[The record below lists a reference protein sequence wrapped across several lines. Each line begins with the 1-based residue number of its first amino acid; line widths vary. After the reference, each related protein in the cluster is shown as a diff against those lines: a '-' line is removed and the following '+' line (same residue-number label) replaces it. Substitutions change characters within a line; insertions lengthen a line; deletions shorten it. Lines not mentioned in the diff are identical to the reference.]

1 MLEANEGLEKIFED
15 AVKEAEKRKHEYVTI
30 EHVLISLVKDQ
41 TIGTTLIEFKVNV
54 GALIKDV
61 ENYLDTKCN
70 DIVSKSKNPIVPRKT
85 ASLERLM
92 NRAFTQAQFQGRQDV
107 TSIDILISIFAEKKS
122 YGAFFLKKHKVD
134 KQDLM
139 DLVSTETILDEGM
152 ASMGGQE
159 HGGEQKLRP
168 NQADRILKSYC
179 ENLNQKYFDKK
190 IDPVI
195 GRDEETNNLKQI
207 LARRNKN
214 NVLIVGD
221 PGVGKTAVVE
231 GLARRIAKNKND
243 IPEYLKD
250 HIVWSLDVNSLIAG
264 SKFRGDFEER
274 LKMIVNALD
283 QKGKSILFID
293 EAHMIVGAGATGQ
306 GNNMDMA
313 NMLKPALLKGSIKVV
328 ASTTWEEY
336 RKYFEKDRAL
346 MRRFQRLQV
355 GEPSK
360 ETSVKILKGVKQYY
374 EDHHGCTITDEA
386 CEDAVDY
393 SSKFIADKKLP
404 DKAID
409 IIDVAC
415 ARLRL
420 NGVKDGVID
429 HEEIIHELSVMTGIS
444 IEQLSQKQAS
454 NLKTLEEKMK
464 LQVFGQDKAIN
475 TITDKILVARA
486 GLKNLNK
493 PVGSF
498 LFLGPTGCG
507 KTETARTLAKTLG
520 VELVRFDMSEY
531 QEKHSISKLIGSPPG
546 YVGYEDSNMGGG
558 MFINEVEKN
567 PHAVVLFDE
576 IEKAHRDVS
585 NMLLQVM
592 DYGTVTGSNGK
603 KADCRNITLIMTSNL
618 GAEDMERNNIGF
630 GPSERTGEDDKALKK
645 FFPPEF
651 RNRLD
656 AVIKFNKLAE
666 KTMKSIVKKFLQEL
680 NTMTMEKDVEVN
692 ATDQAL
698 DYLVKKGFDAKLGAR
713 PLQRIIDEEIKNP
726 LSKMILFGELNEGGM
741 VEVTLSEDVV
751 PKLTVVFRPNKV
763 TTKIKGKSKSDGST
777 TKVSN
782 KERKKQ
788 KLKNAKT
795 S

>member
-1 MLEANEGLEKIFED
+1 MLEANEGLENIFEN
-15 AVKEAEKRKHEYVTI
+15 AVREAEKRRHEYVTI
-30 EHVLISLVKDQ
+30 EHVLL
-41 TIGTTLIEFKVNV
+41 
-54 GALIKDV
+54 ALIKDQAIGTVLHDFKINVSLMIKDV
-61 ENYLDTKCN
+61 EDYLDTKCN
-70 DIVSKSKNPIVPRKT
+70 DIITRGKEPVTPRKT

-92 NRAFTQAQFQGRQDV
+92 NRAFTQALFQGRQDV
-107 TSIDILISIFAEKKS
+107 TSIDILISIYAEKKS
-122 YGAFFLKKHKVD
+122 YAAFFLKKHQVN
-134 KQDLM
+134 KQDLI

-152 ASMGGQE
+152 AQMAGGQP
-159 HGGEQKLRP
+159 GQEQKLRP

-195 GRDEETNNLKQI
+195 GRDQETDDLKQI

-231 GLARRIAKNKND
+231 GLARRIAKNKSD

-274 LKMIVNALD
+274 LKLIVNALD

-306 GNNMDMA
+306 GNSMDMA
-313 NMLKPALLKGSIKVV
+313 NMLKPALLKGTIKVV

-355 GEPSK
+355 GEPTK
-360 ETSVKILKGVKQYY
+360 DTAVKILKGVKQYY
-374 EDHHGCTITDEA
+374 EKFHNCTITDEA

-393 SSKFIADKKLP
+393 STKFIADKKLP

-409 IIDVAC
+409 VIDVAC

-420 NGVKDGVID
+420 KGVKDGKID
-429 HEEIIHELSVMTGIS
+429 HEEIIHEISQMTGIS

-454 NLKTLEEKMK
+454 NLKTLDEKMK
-464 LQVFGQDKAIN
+464 LQVFGQDKAIS

-486 GLKNLNK
+486 GLKSLTK

-507 KTETARTLAKTLG
+507 KTETARQLAKTLG
-520 VELVRFDMSEY
+520 VELIRFDMSEY
-531 QEKHSISKLIGSPPG
+531 QEKHSIAKLIGSPPG

-618 GAEDMERNNIGF
+618 GAEAMERNNIGF
-630 GPSERTGEDDKALKK
+630 GPSERTGEDDNALKK

-656 AVIKFNKLAE
+656 AVIKFDKLAE
-666 KTMKSIVKKFLQEL
+666 PTMKSIVKKFLLEL
-680 NTMTMEKDVEVN
+680 NTMTVEKNVEVN
-692 ATDQAL
+692 ATDPAI

-713 PLQRIIDEEIKNP
+713 PLQRVIDDEIKKP
-726 LSKMILFGELNEGGM
+726 LSKMMLFGELTAGGM
-741 VEVTLSEDVV
+741 VEVGISTDDV
-751 PKLTVVFRPNKV
+751 PKLTVNFKAKKV
-763 TTKIKGKSKSDGST
+763 IEKFKP
-777 TKVSN
+777 KVSD
-782 KERKKQ
+782 E
-788 KLKNAKT
+788 KT

>member
-1 MLEANEGLEKIFED
+1 MLEANEGLENIFEN

-30 EHVLISLVKDQ
+30 EHVLLALVKDQ
-41 TIGTTLIEFKVNV
+41 NIGTTLHDFKINI
-54 GALIKDV
+54 GILIKDI
-61 ENYLDTKCN
+61 EDYLDTKCN
-70 DIVSKSKNPIVPRKT
+70 DIITKSKDKVVPRKT

-92 NRAFTQAQFQGRQDV
+92 NRAFTQALFQGRQDV

-122 YGAFFLKKHKVD
+122 YGAFFLKKHKVN

-139 DLVSTETILDEGM
+139 DLVSTETIIDEGM
-152 ASMGGQE
+152 AAMGGGQP
-159 HGGEQKLRP
+159 HVEQKLRP

-179 ENLNQKYFDKK
+179 ENLNQKYFEKK

-195 GRDEETNNLKQI
+195 GREEETENLKQI

-231 GLARRIAKNKND
+231 GLARRIAKNKTD
-243 IPEYLKD
+243 VPEYLKD
-250 HIVWSLDVNSLIAG
+250 HIVWSLDTNSLIAG

-274 LKMIVNALD
+274 LKLIVNALD

-293 EAHMIVGAGATGQ
+293 EAHMMVGAGATGS
-306 GNNMDMA
+306 GNSMDMA
-313 NMLKPALLKGSIKVV
+313 NMIKPALLKGTIKVI

-346 MRRFQRLQV
+346 MRRFQRLQI
-355 GEPSK
+355 GEPTK
-360 ETSVKILKGVKQYY
+360 ETSIKILKGVKHYY
-374 EDHHGCTITDEA
+374 EKFHNCTITDEA

-393 SSKFIADKKLP
+393 SAKFIADKKLP
-404 DKAID
+404 DKEID
-409 IIDVAC
+409 VMDVAC

-420 NGVKDGVID
+420 KGVKDGKID
-429 HEEIIHELSVMTGIS
+429 HEEIIHEISNMTGIS

-454 NLKTLEEKMK
+454 NLKTLDEKMK
-464 LQVFGQDKAIN
+464 LQVFGQDKAIS

-486 GLKNLNK
+486 GLKSLNK

-507 KTETARTLAKTLG
+507 KTETARQLAKTLG
-520 VELVRFDMSEY
+520 VELLRFDMSEY
-531 QEKHSISKLIGSPPG
+531 QEKHSIAKLIGSPPG

-558 MFINEVEKN
+558 MFVNEVEKH

-576 IEKAHRDVS
+576 VEKAHRDVS

-603 KADCRNITLIMTSNL
+603 KADCRNITLILTSNL
-618 GAEDMERNNIGF
+618 GAEEMERNNIGF
-630 GPSERTGEDDKALKK
+630 GSHERICEDDDAMKK

-656 AVIKFNKLAE
+656 AVVKFDKLE
-666 KTMKSIVKKFLQEL
+666 KETMKSIVKKFLLEL
-680 NTMTMEKDVEVN
+680 NTMTLEKNVEVN
-692 ATDQAL
+692 ATDDATEWL
-698 DYLVKKGFDAKLGAR
+698 IKKGFDAKLGAR
-713 PLQRIIDEEIKNP
+713 PLQRVIDEEIKKP
-726 LSKMILFGELNEGGM
+726 LSKMILFGELTEGGM
-741 VEVTLSEDVV
+741 VEVGLSSDVV
-751 PKLTVVFRPNKV
+751 PKLTVEFKAPKIID
-763 TTKIKGKSKSDGST
+763 KIK
-777 TKVSN
+777 TKV
-782 KERKKQ
+782 ED
-788 KLKNAKT
+788 AKT

>member
-1 MLEANEGLEKIFED
+1 MLEANESLENIFEN
-15 AVKEAEKRKHEYVTI
+15 AVREAEKRKHEYVTI
-30 EHVLISLVKDQ
+30 EHVLLALIKDE
-41 TIGTTLIEFKVNV
+41 TIGTTLNEFKIVV

-61 ENYLDTKCN
+61 EDYLDTKCN
-70 DIVSKSKNPIVPRKT
+70 DITTKSKEPITPRKT

-92 NRAFTQAQFQGRQDV
+92 NRAFTQALFQGRQDV
-107 TSIDILISIFAEKKS
+107 SSIDILISIFSEKKS
-122 YGAFFLKKHKVD
+122 YAAFFLKKHQVN

-139 DLVSTETILDEGM
+139 DMVSTETILDE
-152 ASMGGQE
+152 SMTGGLGGLSGGQTQ
-159 HGGEQKLRP
+159 GEQKLRP

-195 GRDEETNNLKQI
+195 GREEETENLKQI

-231 GLARRIAKNKND
+231 GLARRIAKNKGD
-243 IPEYLKD
+243 VPEYLKN
-250 HIVWSLDVNSLIAG
+250 HIVWSLDINSLIAG

-274 LKMIVNALD
+274 LKLIVNALD

-293 EAHMIVGAGATGQ
+293 EAHMMVGAGATGQ
-306 GNNMDMA
+306 GNSMDMA
-313 NMLKPALLKGSIKVV
+313 NVIKPALLKGSIKVV

-355 GEPSK
+355 GEPTK
-360 ETSVKILKGVKQYY
+360 ETAIKILKGVKHYY
-374 EDHHGCTITDEA
+374 EKFHNCVITDEA
-386 CEDAVDY
+386 CEY
-393 SSKFIADKKLP
+393 SAKFIADKKLP

-409 IIDVAC
+409 VMDVAC

-420 NGVKDGVID
+420 KGVKDGRID
-429 HEEIIHELSVMTGIS
+429 HEEIIHEISNMTGIS
-444 IEQLSQKQAS
+444 IEQLSQKQATS
-454 NLKTLEEKMK
+454 LKNLEDKMK
-464 LQVFGQDKAIN
+464 LQVFGQDKAIT
-475 TITDKILVARA
+475 TIVDRILVARA
-486 GLKNLNK
+486 GLKSLNK

-507 KTETARTLAKTLG
+507 KTETARQLAKTLG
-520 VELVRFDMSEY
+520 VELLRFDMSEY
-531 QEKHSISKLIGSPPG
+531 QEKHSIAKLIGSPPG
-546 YVGYEDSNMGGG
+546 YVGFEDSQMGGG
-558 MFINEVEKN
+558 MFVNEVEKN

-576 IEKAHRDVS
+576 VEKAHRDVS

-618 GAEDMERNNIGF
+618 GAEENERNNIGF
-630 GPSERTGEDDKALKK
+630 GSFERTGEDDKALKK

-656 AVIKFNKLAE
+656 ATIKFNKLA
-666 KTMKSIVKKFLQEL
+666 KTTMKSIVKKFLQEL
-680 NTMTMEKDVEVN
+680 NTMTIEKNVEVN
-692 ATDQAL
+692 ATDTAIDFL
-698 DYLVKKGFDAKLGAR
+698 IKKGFNAKLGAR
-713 PLQRIIDEEIKNP
+713 PLQRVIDDEIKKP
-726 LSKMILFGELNEGGM
+726 LSRMILFGELHEGGM
-741 VEVTLSEDVV
+741 VEVGLTEDIV
-751 PKLTVVFRPNKV
+751 PKLTVEFKAKKVLTNTNENKV
-763 TTKIKGKSKSDGST
+763 TDEKAS
-777 TKVSN
+777 
-782 KERKKQ
+782 
-788 KLKNAKT
+788 
-795 S
+795 

>member
-1 MLEANEGLEKIFED
+1 MLEANEGLENIFEN
-15 AVKEAEKRKHEYVTI
+15 AVKEAEKRRHEYVTI
-30 EHVLISLVKDQ
+30 EHVLLALIKDES
-41 TIGTTLIEFKVNV
+41 IGTVLHDFKVNV
-54 GALIKDV
+54 GMLIKDI
-61 ENYLDTKCN
+61 EDYLDTKCN
-70 DIVSKSKNPIVPRKT
+70 DIIAKGKEPMTPRKT

-92 NRAFTQAQFQGRQDV
+92 NRAFTQALFQGRQDV
-107 TSIDILISIFAEKKS
+107 SSVDILISIFSEKKS
-122 YGAFFLKKHKVD
+122 YAAFFLKKHQVN
-134 KQDLM
+134 KQDLI

-152 ASMGGQE
+152 AGMGGPGEAGQ
-159 HGGEQKLRP
+159 EQKLRP

-195 GRDEETNNLKQI
+195 GREQETEDLKQI

-231 GLARRIAKNKND
+231 GLARRIAKNKD
-243 IPEYLKD
+243 DVPEYLKD

-274 LKMIVNALD
+274 LKLIVNALD

-313 NMLKPALLKGSIKVV
+313 NMLKPALLKGTIKVL

-360 ETSVKILKGVKQYY
+360 ETAVKILKGVKQYY
-374 EDHHGCTITDEA
+374 EKFHNCTITDEA

-393 SSKFIADKKLP
+393 STKFIADKKLP

-409 IIDVAC
+409 VIDVAC

-420 NGVKDGVID
+420 KGIKDGKID
-429 HEEIIHELSVMTGIS
+429 HDEIIHEISVMTGIS

-486 GLKNLNK
+486 GLKSLTK

-507 KTETARTLAKTLG
+507 KTETAKQLAKTLG
-520 VELVRFDMSEY
+520 VELIRFDMSEY
-531 QEKHSISKLIGSPPG
+531 QEKHSIAKLIGSPPG

-576 IEKAHRDVS
+576 VEKAHRDVS

-618 GAEDMERNNIGF
+618 GAEENERNNIGF
-630 GPSERTGEDDKALKK
+630 GKSERTGEDDKALKK

-656 AVIKFNKLAE
+656 AVIKFDKLG
-666 KTMKSIVKKFLQEL
+666 KDTMKSVVKKFLLEL
-680 NTMTMEKDVEVN
+680 NSMTSEKDVEVN
-692 ATDQAL
+692 ATDEAIEFL
-698 DYLVKKGFDAKLGAR
+698 MTKGFDAKLGAR
-713 PLQRIIDEEIKNP
+713 PLQRVIDDEIKKP
-726 LSKMILFGELNEGGM
+726 LSKMMLFGELTEGGM
-741 VEVTLSEDVV
+741 VEVGLSDDVV
-751 PKLTVVFRPNKV
+751 PKLTVNFKAKKEPK
-763 TTKIKGKSKSDGST
+763 TLDTFKP
-777 TKVSN
+777 KVSGE
-782 KERKKQ
+782 KASQ
-788 KLKNAKT
+788 
-795 S
+795 

>member
-1 MLEANEGLEKIFED
+1 MLEANEGLENIFEN

-30 EHVLISLVKDQ
+30 EHVLLSLIKDD
-41 TIGTTLIEFKVNV
+41 TIGTTLKEYKVDIKL
-54 GALIKDV
+54 LIKEV
-61 ENYLDTKCN
+61 EDYLNTKCN
-70 DIVSKSKNPIVPRKT
+70 DIVTKGTNPVVPRKT

-92 NRAFTQAQFQGRQDV
+92 NRAFTQALFQGRQDV

-152 ASMGGQE
+152 ASIGGQSQP
-159 HGGEQKLRP
+159 GGEQRLRP

-195 GRDEETNNLKQI
+195 GREEETNNLKQI

-231 GLARRIAKNKND
+231 GLARRIAKNKD
-243 IPEYLKD
+243 DVPEYLKD

-313 NMLKPALLKGSIKVV
+313 NMIKPALLKGTIKVV

-355 GEPSK
+355 GEPTK
-360 ETSVKILKGVKQYY
+360 DTAVKILKGVKQYY
-374 EDHHGCTITDEA
+374 EKFHQCTITDEA

-420 NGVKDGVID
+420 NGVKDGKID
-429 HEEIIHELSVMTGIS
+429 HDEIIHEISVMTGIS
-444 IEQLSQKQAS
+444 IEQLSKKQAS

-475 TITDKILVARA
+475 TITDKILIARA

-520 VELVRFDMSEY
+520 VELVRYDMSEY
-531 QEKHSISKLIGSPPG
+531 QEKHSIAKLIGSPPG

-630 GPSERTGEDDKALKK
+630 GKSERVGEDDKALKK

-656 AVIKFNKLAE
+656 AVIKFDKLGE
-666 KTMKSIVKKFLQEL
+666 KTMKSIVKKFLLEL

-692 ATDQAL
+692 ATDPAL
-698 DYLVKKGFDAKLGAR
+698 DYLVKKGFNAKLGAR

-741 VEVTLSEDVV
+741 VEVTLSEDII
-751 PKLTVVFRPNKV
+751 PKLKVEFKANKV
-763 TTKIKGKSKSDGST
+763 TTKLT
-777 TKVSN
+777 N
-782 KERKKQ
+782 KEKK
-788 KLKNAKT
+788 KDKIKNEKT

>member
-1 MLEANEGLEKIFED
+1 MLEANEGLENIFEN
-15 AVKEAEKRKHEYVTI
+15 AVKEAEKRRHEYVTI
-30 EHVLISLVKDQ
+30 EHVLLSLIKDQ
-41 TIGTTLIEFKVNV
+41 NIGTVLHDFKINV

-61 ENYLDTKCN
+61 EDYLDTKCN
-70 DIVSKSKNPIVPRKT
+70 DIIAKGSEPMTPRKT

-92 NRAFTQAQFQGRQDV
+92 NRAFTQALFQGRQDV
-107 TSIDILISIFAEKKS
+107 SSVDILISIFSEKKS
-122 YGAFFLKKHKVD
+122 YAAFFLKKHQVN
-134 KQDLM
+134 KQDLI

-152 ASMGGQE
+152 AGMGAPGE
-159 HGGEQKLRP
+159 AGPEQKLRP

-195 GRDEETNNLKQI
+195 GRDQETEDLKQI

-231 GLARRIAKNKND
+231 GLARRIAKNKDD

-274 LKMIVNALD
+274 LKLIVNALD

-313 NMLKPALLKGSIKVV
+313 NMLKPALLKGSIKVL

-360 ETSVKILKGVKQYY
+360 ETTVKILKGVKQYY
-374 EDHHGCTITDEA
+374 EKFHECTITDEA

-393 SSKFIADKKLP
+393 STKFIADKKLP

-409 IIDVAC
+409 VIDVAC

-420 NGVKDGVID
+420 NNIKDSKID
-429 HEEIIHELSVMTGIS
+429 HEDIIHEISVMTGIS

-464 LQVFGQDKAIN
+464 LQVYGQDKAIN

-486 GLKNLNK
+486 GLKSLTK

-507 KTETARTLAKTLG
+507 KTETARQLAKTLG
-520 VELVRFDMSEY
+520 VELIRFDMSEY
-531 QEKHSISKLIGSPPG
+531 QEKHSIAKLIGSPPG

-618 GAEDMERNNIGF
+618 GAEENERNNIGF
-630 GPSERTGEDDKALKK
+630 GKSERSGEDDKALKK

-656 AVIKFNKLAE
+656 AVIKFDKLG
-666 KTMKSIVKKFLQEL
+666 KDTMKSVVKKFLQEL
-680 NTMTMEKDVEVN
+680 NAMTIEKDVEVN
-692 ATDQAL
+692 ATDEAIEFL
-698 DYLVKKGFDAKLGAR
+698 MKKGFDAKLGAR
-713 PLQRIIDEEIKNP
+713 PLQRVIDDEIKKP
-726 LSKMILFGELNEGGM
+726 LSKMMLFGELTAGGM
-741 VEVTLSEDVV
+741 VEVSLADEKLVV
-751 PKLTVVFRPNKV
+751 NFKVGKQQEVLTQLKP
-763 TTKIKGKSKSDGST
+763 
-777 TKVSN
+777 KVSD
-782 KERKKQ
+782 EKKSQ
-788 KLKNAKT
+788 
-795 S
+795 

>member
-30 EHVLISLVKDQ
+30 EHVLLSLIKDQ
-41 TIGTTLIEFKVNV
+41 HIGTVLHEFKVNV

-61 ENYLDTKCN
+61 EDYLDTKCN
-70 DIVSKSKNPIVPRKT
+70 DIVSKSANPVAPRKT

-92 NRAFTQAQFQGRQDV
+92 NRAFTQALFQGRQDV
-107 TSIDILISIFAEKKS
+107 SSVDILISIFAEKKS
-122 YGAFFLKKHKVD
+122 YAAFFLKKHQVD
-134 KQDLM
+134 KQDLI

-152 ASMGGQE
+152 AAMGGAQE
-159 HGGEQKLRP
+159 QGGEQKLRP

-179 ENLNQKYFDKK
+179 ENLNQKYFDKQ

-195 GRDEETNNLKQI
+195 GREQETEDLKQI

-231 GLARRIAKNKND
+231 GLARRIAKNKDD

-274 LKMIVNALD
+274 LKLIVNALD

-306 GNNMDMA
+306 GNSMDMA
-313 NMLKPALLKGSIKVV
+313 NMLKPALLKGTIKVV

-360 ETSVKILKGVKQYY
+360 ETSIKILKGVKQYY
-374 EDHHGCTITDEA
+374 EKHHGCTITDEA

-393 SSKFIADKKLP
+393 SMKFIADKKLP

-409 IIDVAC
+409 VIDVAC

-420 NGVKDGVID
+420 NGVKDGKID
-429 HEEIIHELSVMTGIS
+429 HEEIIHEISVMTGIS
-444 IEQLSQKQAS
+444 IEQLSQKQTS
-454 NLKTLEEKMK
+454 SLKTLEEKMK
-464 LQVFGQDKAIN
+464 LQVYGQDKAIN

-486 GLKNLNK
+486 GLKSLTK

-507 KTETARTLAKTLG
+507 KTETAKTLAKTLG
-520 VELVRFDMSEY
+520 VELIRFDMSEY

-618 GAEDMERNNIGF
+618 GAEESERNNIGF
-630 GPSERTGEDDKALKK
+630 GKSEREGEDDKALKK

-656 AVIKFNKLAE
+656 AVIKFDKLNK
-666 KTMKSIVKKFLQEL
+666 KTMISIVKKFLQEL

-692 ATDQAL
+692 ATDSAIEFL
-698 DYLVKKGFDAKLGAR
+698 MKKGFDAKLGAR
-713 PLQRIIDEEIKNP
+713 PLQRVIDDEIKKP
-726 LSKMILFGELNEGGM
+726 LSRMILFGELTEGGM
-741 VEVTLSEDVV
+741 VEVGLSDDVA
-751 PKLTVVFRPNKV
+751 PKLTVNFKAKKQPQTIDQFKP
-763 TTKIKGKSKSDGST
+763 
-777 TKVSN
+777 KVSD
-782 KERKKQ
+782 E
-788 KLKNAKT
+788 KT

>member
-1 MLEANEGLEKIFED
+1 MLEANESLENIFEN
-15 AVKEAEKRKHEYVTI
+15 AVSEAEKRKHEYVTI
-30 EHVLISLVKDQ
+30 EHVLLSLIKDKM
-41 TIGTTLIEFKVNV
+41 IGATLVDFKINV
-54 GALIKDV
+54 GMLIKDV
-61 ENYLDTKCN
+61 EDYLDTKCN
-70 DIVSKSKNPIVPRKT
+70 DIVASGKDKVVPRKT

-92 NRAFTQAQFQGRQDV
+92 NRAFTQALFQGRQDV
-107 TSIDILISIFAEKKS
+107 SAIDILISIFSEKKS
-122 YGAFFLKKHKVD
+122 YAAFFLKKYNVN
-134 KQDLM
+134 KQDLI

-152 ASMGGQE
+152 AGLAPIGGQPQS
-159 HGGEQKLRP
+159 EQKLRP
-168 NQADRILKSYC
+168 NQADRILRSYC

-195 GRDEETNNLKQI
+195 GRDEETNELKQI

-231 GLARRIAKNKND
+231 GLARRIAKNKED
-243 IPEYLKD
+243 VPEYIRD
-250 HIVWSLDVNSLIAG
+250 HIVWSLDVNALIAG

-274 LKMIVNALD
+274 LKLIVNALD

-293 EAHMIVGAGATGQ
+293 EAHMMVGAGATGG
-306 GNNMDMA
+306 GNSMDMA
-313 NMLKPALLKGSIKVV
+313 NMIKPALLKGTIKVI

-336 RKYFEKDRAL
+336 RKFFEKDRAL
-346 MRRFQRLQV
+346 MRRFQRLQI
-355 GEPSK
+355 GEPTK
-360 ETSVKILKGVKQYY
+360 ETATKILKGVKQYY
-374 EDHHGCTITDEA
+374 EKFHKCTITDEA
-386 CEDAVDY
+386 CEDAVEY
-393 SSKFIADKKLP
+393 SAKFIADKKLP

-409 IIDVAC
+409 VMDVAC

-420 NGVKDGVID
+420 NAVKDGKID
-429 HEEIIHELSVMTGIS
+429 HEEIIHEISKMTGIS

-475 TITDKILVARA
+475 TIVDKILVARA
-486 GLKNLNK
+486 GLKSLNK

-507 KTETARTLAKTLG
+507 KTETARQLAKTLG
-520 VELVRFDMSEY
+520 VELLRFDMSEY
-531 QEKHSISKLIGSPPG
+531 QEKHSIAKLIGSPPG
-546 YVGYEDSNMGGG
+546 YVGFEDTTMGGG

-576 IEKAHRDVS
+576 VEKAHRDVS

-618 GAEDMERNNIGF
+618 GAEAMERNNIGF
-630 GPSERTGEDDKALKK
+630 GSHERIGEDDAAMKK

-656 AVIKFNKLAE
+656 ATIKFDKLG
-666 KTMKSIVKKFLQEL
+666 KDTMKSIVKKFLLEL
-680 NTMTMEKDVEVN
+680 NTMTVEKNVEVN
-692 ATDQAL
+692 ATDEAIEWL
-698 DYLVKKGFDAKLGAR
+698 IKKGFDAKLGAR
-713 PLQRIIDEEIKNP
+713 PLQRVIDDEIKKP
-726 LSKMILFGELNEGGM
+726 LSKMILFGELTEGGM
-741 VEVTLSEDVV
+741 VEVGLSDDTV
-751 PKLTVVFRPNKV
+751 PKLTVEFKAK
-763 TTKIKGKSKSDGST
+763 KIIEP
-777 TKVSN
+777 V
-782 KERKKQ
+782 KEKD
-788 KLKNAKT
+788 AKT

>member
-1 MLEANEGLEKIFED
+1 
-15 AVKEAEKRKHEYVTI
+15 
-30 EHVLISLVKDQ
+30 
-41 TIGTTLIEFKVNV
+41 
-54 GALIKDV
+54 
-61 ENYLDTKCN
+61 
-70 DIVSKSKNPIVPRKT
+70 
-85 ASLERLM
+85 M
-92 NRAFTQAQFQGRQDV
+92 NRAFTQALFQGRQDV
-107 TSIDILISIFAEKKS
+107 SSVDILISIFAEKKS
-122 YGAFFLKKHKVD
+122 YAAFFLKKHQVD
-134 KQDLM
+134 KQDLI

-152 ASMGGQE
+152 AAMGGAQE
-159 HGGEQKLRP
+159 QGGEQKLRP

-195 GRDEETNNLKQI
+195 GREQETEDLKQI

-231 GLARRIAKNKND
+231 GLARRIAKNKDD

-274 LKMIVNALD
+274 LKLIVNALD

-313 NMLKPALLKGSIKVV
+313 NMLKPALLKGTIKVV

-360 ETSVKILKGVKQYY
+360 ETSIKILKGVKQYY
-374 EDHHGCTITDEA
+374 EKHHGCTITDEA

-393 SSKFIADKKLP
+393 SMKFIADKRLP

-409 IIDVAC
+409 VIDVAC

-420 NGVKDGVID
+420 NNVKDGKID
-429 HEEIIHELSVMTGIS
+429 HEEIIHEISVMTGIS
-444 IEQLSQKQAS
+444 IEQLSQKQTS
-454 NLKTLEEKMK
+454 SLKTLEEKMK
-464 LQVFGQDKAIN
+464 LQVYGQDKAIN

-486 GLKNLNK
+486 GLKSLTK

-520 VELVRFDMSEY
+520 VELIRFDMSEY

-618 GAEDMERNNIGF
+618 GAEENERNNIGF
-630 GPSERTGEDDKALKK
+630 GKSERSGEDDKALKK

-656 AVIKFNKLAE
+656 AVIKFDKLNKE
-666 KTMKSIVKKFLQEL
+666 TMISIVKKFLQEL

-692 ATDQAL
+692 ATDSAIEFL
-698 DYLVKKGFDAKLGAR
+698 MTKGFDAKLGAR
-713 PLQRIIDEEIKNP
+713 PLQRVIDDEIKKP
-726 LSKMILFGELNEGGM
+726 LSRMILFGELTEGGM
-741 VEVTLSEDVV
+741 VEVGLVDN
-751 PKLTVVFRPNKV
+751 KLTVNFKAKKQPQTIDQFKP
-763 TTKIKGKSKSDGST
+763 
-777 TKVSN
+777 KVSD
-782 KERKKQ
+782 E
-788 KLKNAKT
+788 KT

>member
-1 MLEANEGLEKIFED
+1 MLEANESLENIFEN
-15 AVKEAEKRKHEYVTI
+15 AVSEAEKRKHEYVTI
-30 EHVLISLVKDQ
+30 EHVLVSLVKDKM
-41 TIGTTLIEFKVNV
+41 IGATLVDFKINV
-54 GALIKDV
+54 GGLIKELED
-61 ENYLDTKCN
+61 YLDTKCN
-70 DIVSKSKNPIVPRKT
+70 DIVAKGKDKVVPRKT

-92 NRAFTQAQFQGRQDV
+92 NRAFTQALFQGRQDV
-107 TSIDILISIFAEKKS
+107 SAIDILISIFAEKKS
-122 YGAFFLKKHKVD
+122 YAAFFLKKYNVN
-134 KQDLM
+134 KQDLI

-152 ASMGGQE
+152 AGLAPIGGQPQS
-159 HGGEQKLRP
+159 EQKLRP

-195 GRDEETNNLKQI
+195 GRDEETNELKQI

-231 GLARRIAKNKND
+231 GLARRIAKNKQD
-243 IPEYLKD
+243 VPEYIKD
-250 HIVWSLDVNSLIAG
+250 HIVWSLDVNALIAG

-274 LKMIVNALD
+274 LKLIVNALD

-293 EAHMIVGAGATGQ
+293 EAHMMVGAGATGG
-306 GNNMDMA
+306 GNSMDMA
-313 NMLKPALLKGSIKVV
+313 NMIKPALLKGTIKVI

-336 RKYFEKDRAL
+336 RKFFEKDRAL

-355 GEPSK
+355 GEPTK
-360 ETSVKILKGVKQYY
+360 ETAVKILKGVKQYY
-374 EDHHGCTITDEA
+374 EKFHKCTITDEA
-386 CEDAVDY
+386 CEDAVEY
-393 SSKFIADKKLP
+393 SAKFIADKKLP

-409 IIDVAC
+409 VMDVAC

-420 NGVKDGVID
+420 NAIKDGKID
-429 HEEIIHELSVMTGIS
+429 HEEIIHEISKMTGIS

-475 TITDKILVARA
+475 TIVDKILVARA
-486 GLKNLNK
+486 GLKSLNK

-507 KTETARTLAKTLG
+507 KTETARQLAKTLG
-520 VELVRFDMSEY
+520 VELLRFDMSEY
-531 QEKHSISKLIGSPPG
+531 QEKHSIAKLIGSPPG
-546 YVGYEDSNMGGG
+546 YVGFEDTTMGGG

-576 IEKAHRDVS
+576 VEKAYRDVS

-630 GPSERTGEDDKALKK
+630 GSHERTGEDDAALKK

-656 AVIKFNKLAE
+656 ATIKFEKLGKE
-666 KTMKSIVKKFLQEL
+666 TMKSIVGKFLLEL
-680 NTMTMEKDVEVN
+680 NAMTVEKNVEVN
-692 ATDQAL
+692 ATDEAIEWL
-698 DYLVKKGFDAKLGAR
+698 IKKGFDSKLGAR
-713 PLQRIIDEEIKNP
+713 PLQRVIDDEIKKP
-726 LSKMILFGELNEGGM
+726 LSKMILFGELTEGGM
-741 VEVTLSEDVV
+741 VEVGLSDDTI
-751 PKLTVVFRPNKV
+751 PKLTVEFKAKKV
-763 TTKIKGKSKSDGST
+763 LEPI
-777 TKVSN
+777 
-782 KERKKQ
+782 KQ
-788 KLKNAKT
+788 KDAKT

>member
-1 MLEANEGLEKIFED
+1 MLEANEGLENIFEN
-15 AVKEAEKRKHEYVTI
+15 AVKEAEKRRHEYVTI
-30 EHVLISLVKDQ
+30 EHVLLALIKDQ
-41 TIGTTLIEFKVNV
+41 SIGTVLHDFKINV

-61 ENYLDTKCN
+61 EDYLDTKCN
-70 DIVSKSKNPIVPRKT
+70 DIVAKGSEPMTPRKT

-92 NRAFTQAQFQGRQDV
+92 NRAFTQALFQGRQDV
-107 TSIDILISIFAEKKS
+107 SSVDILISIFSEKKS
-122 YGAFFLKKHKVD
+122 YAAFFLKKHQVN
-134 KQDLM
+134 KQDLI

-152 ASMGGQE
+152 AGMGGPGE
-159 HGGEQKLRP
+159 GGPEQKLRP

-195 GRDEETNNLKQI
+195 GRDQETEDLKQI

-231 GLARRIAKNKND
+231 GLARRIAKNKD
-243 IPEYLKD
+243 DVPEYLKD
-250 HIVWSLDVNSLIAG
+250 HLVWSLDVNSLIAG

-274 LKMIVNALD
+274 LKLIVNALD

-313 NMLKPALLKGSIKVV
+313 NMLKPALLKGTIKVL

-360 ETSVKILKGVKQYY
+360 ETAVKILKGVKQYY
-374 EDHHGCTITDEA
+374 EKFHNCTITDEA

-393 SSKFIADKKLP
+393 STKFIADKKLP

-409 IIDVAC
+409 VIDVAC

-420 NGVKDGVID
+420 NGVKDGKID
-429 HEEIIHELSVMTGIS
+429 HEEIIHEISVMTGIS

-464 LQVFGQDKAIN
+464 LQVYGQDRAIN

-486 GLKNLNK
+486 GLKSLTK

-507 KTETARTLAKTLG
+507 KTETARQLAKTLG
-520 VELVRFDMSEY
+520 VELIRFDMSEY
-531 QEKHSISKLIGSPPG
+531 QEKHSIAKLIGSPPG

-618 GAEDMERNNIGF
+618 GAEENERNNIGF
-630 GPSERTGEDDKALKK
+630 GKSERSGEDDKALKK

-656 AVIKFNKLAE
+656 AVIKFDKLG
-666 KTMKSIVKKFLQEL
+666 KDTMKSVVKKFLQEL

-692 ATDQAL
+692 ATDEAIEFL
-698 DYLVKKGFDAKLGAR
+698 MKKGFDAKLGAR
-713 PLQRIIDEEIKNP
+713 PLQRVIDDEIKKP
-726 LSKMILFGELNEGGM
+726 LSKMMLFGELTAGGM
-741 VEVTLSEDVV
+741 VEVSLADEKLVV
-751 PKLTVVFRPNKV
+751 NFKVGKQQEVLTQFKP
-763 TTKIKGKSKSDGST
+763 
-777 TKVSN
+777 KVSD
-782 KERKKQ
+782 EKKSQ
-788 KLKNAKT
+788 
-795 S
+795 

>member
-1 MLEANEGLEKIFED
+1 MLEANEGLENIFEN
-15 AVKEAEKRKHEYVTI
+15 AVKEAEKRRHEYVTI
-30 EHVLISLVKDQ
+30 EHVLLALVKNQD
-41 TIGTTLIEFKVNV
+41 IGTVLLDFKINVSGLIRE
-54 GALIKDV
+54 I

-70 DIVSKSKNPIVPRKT
+70 DIKVKSKEPVTPRKT

-92 NRAFTQAQFQGRQDV
+92 NRAFTQALFQGRQDV
-107 TSIDILISIFAEKKS
+107 SPIDILISIFSEKKS
-122 YGAFFLKKHKVD
+122 YAAFFLKKFAVN

-152 ASMGGQE
+152 AGMGGPQP
-159 HGGEQKLRP
+159 GGPEQKLRP

-195 GRDEETNNLKQI
+195 GREQETNDLKQI

-231 GLARRIAKNKND
+231 GLARRIAKNKD
-243 IPEYLKD
+243 DVPEYIKD
-250 HIVWSLDVNSLIAG
+250 HIVWSLDINSLIAG

-274 LKMIVNALD
+274 LKLIVNALD

-293 EAHMIVGAGATGQ
+293 EAHMMVGAGATGQ
-306 GNNMDMA
+306 GNSMDMA
-313 NMLKPALLKGSIKVV
+313 NVIKPALLKGSIKVV

-355 GEPSK
+355 GEPTK
-360 ETSVKILKGVKQYY
+360 ETAVKILKGIKHYY
-374 EDHHGCTITDEA
+374 EKFHSCTITDEA
-386 CEDAVDY
+386 CEDAVEY

-409 IIDVAC
+409 VMDVAC

-420 NGVKDGVID
+420 KGVKDGKID
-429 HEEIIHELSVMTGIS
+429 HEEIIHEISNMTGIS

-486 GLKNLNK
+486 GLKDLNK

-507 KTETARTLAKTLG
+507 KTETARQLAKTLG
-520 VELVRFDMSEY
+520 VELIRFDMSEF
-531 QEKHSISKLIGSPPG
+531 QEKHSIAKLIGSPPG
-546 YVGYEDSNMGGG
+546 YVGFEDSQMGGG
-558 MFINEVEKN
+558 MFVNEVEKN

-618 GAEDMERNNIGF
+618 GAEDNERNNIGF
-630 GPSERTGEDDKALKK
+630 GKLEKTGEDDVALKK

-656 AVIKFNKLAE
+656 AVIKFNKLGKE
-666 KTMKSIVKKFLQEL
+666 TMKSVVNKFLQQL
-680 NTMTMEKDVEVN
+680 NAMTVEKSVEVN
-692 ATDQAL
+692 ATESAIDFL
-698 DYLVKKGFDAKLGAR
+698 ITKGFDSKLGAR
-713 PLQRIIDEEIKNP
+713 PLQRVIDDEIKKP
-726 LSKMILFGELNEGGM
+726 LSKMILFGELQEGGM
-741 VEVTLSEDVV
+741 VEVGLSDDIV
-751 PKLTVVFRPNKV
+751 PKLTVNFKAKKTLTQFKPKTV
-763 TTKIKGKSKSDGST
+763 TD
-777 TKVSN
+777 
-782 KERKKQ
+782 E
-788 KLKNAKT
+788 KT
-795 S
+795 SQ

>member
-1 MLEANEGLEKIFED
+1 MLEANESLENIFEN

-30 EHVLISLVKDQ
+30 EHVLLALVKDEY
-41 TIGTTLIEFKVNV
+41 IGTTLVEFKVPV
-54 GALIKDV
+54 GNLIKDV
-61 ENYLDTKCN
+61 EDYLDTKCN
-70 DIVSKSKNPIVPRKT
+70 DIVAKGKDKVVPRKT

-92 NRAFTQAQFQGRQDV
+92 NRAFTQALFQGRQDV
-107 TSIDILISIFAEKKS
+107 SSVDILISIFSEKKS
-122 YGAFFLKKHKVD
+122 YASFFIKKHNIK
-134 KQDLM
+134 KQDLL

-152 ASMGGQE
+152 AVMGGQQP
-159 HGGEQKLRP
+159 HHTGEQKLRP

-195 GRDEETNNLKQI
+195 GREDETNQLKQI

-231 GLARRIAKNKND
+231 GLARRIAKNKQD
-243 IPEYLKD
+243 VPEYIKD
-250 HIVWSLDVNSLIAG
+250 HIVWSLDVNALIAG

-274 LKMIVNALD
+274 LKLIVNALD

-293 EAHMIVGAGATGQ
+293 EAHMMVGAGATGS
-306 GNNMDMA
+306 GNSMDMA
-313 NMLKPALLKGSIKVV
+313 NMIKPALLKGTIKVV

-336 RKYFEKDRAL
+336 RKFFEKDRAL
-346 MRRFQRLQV
+346 MRRFQRLQI
-355 GEPSK
+355 GEPTK
-360 ETSVKILKGVKQYY
+360 DTSIKILKGVKQYY
-374 EDHHGCTITDEA
+374 ENFHKCTITDEA
-386 CEDAVDY
+386 CEDAVEY

-409 IIDVAC
+409 IVDVAC

-420 NGVKDGVID
+420 NGVNDGKID
-429 HEEIIHELSVMTGIS
+429 HEEIIHEISKMTGIS

-454 NLKTLEEKMK
+454 NLKTLEDKMK

-475 TITDKILVARA
+475 TIVDKILVARA
-486 GLKNLNK
+486 GLKTLNK
-493 PVGSF
+493 PIGSF

-507 KTETARTLAKTLG
+507 KTETARQLAKTLG
-520 VELVRFDMSEY
+520 VELLRYDMSEY

-546 YVGYEDSNMGGG
+546 YVGFEDTTMGGG

-576 IEKAHRDVS
+576 VEKAHRDVS

-618 GAEDMERNNIGF
+618 GAEEMERNNIGF
-630 GPSERTGEDDKALKK
+630 GPSERIGEDDNAMKK

-656 AVIKFNKLAE
+656 AVIKFDKLGE
-666 KTMKSIVKKFLQEL
+666 ETMKSIVKKFLLEL
-680 NTMTMEKDVEVN
+680 NAMTVEKSVEVN
-692 ATDQAL
+692 ATDEAIEWL
-698 DYLVKKGFDAKLGAR
+698 MKKGFNSKLGAR
-713 PLQRIIDEEIKNP
+713 PLQRVIDEEIKKP
-726 LSKMILFGELNEGGM
+726 LSRMILFGELTAGGR
-741 VEVTLSEDVV
+741 VEVGLSKDVV
-751 PKLTVVFRPNKV
+751 PKLTVDFKAPIITNQFKPKV
-763 TTKIKGKSKSDGST
+763 TD
-777 TKVSN
+777 
-782 KERKKQ
+782 
-788 KLKNAKT
+788 AKT

>member
-1 MLEANEGLEKIFED
+1 MLEANEGLENIFEN
-15 AVKEAEKRKHEYVTI
+15 AVKEAEKRRHEYVTI
-30 EHVLISLVKDQ
+30 EHVLLSLIKDKG
-41 TIGTTLIEFKVNV
+41 IGTVLHDFKVNV
-54 GALIKDV
+54 GSLIKDV
-61 ENYLDTKCN
+61 EDYLNTKCS
-70 DIVSKSKNPIVPRKT
+70 DIIAKGSEPMTPRKT

-92 NRAFTQAQFQGRQDV
+92 NRAFTQALFQGRQDV
-107 TSIDILISIFAEKKS
+107 SSIDILISIFSEKKS
-122 YGAFFLKKHKVD
+122 YAAFFLKKHQVN
-134 KQDLM
+134 KQDLI

-152 ASMGGQE
+152 AGMGGPGEVGQ
-159 HGGEQKLRP
+159 EQKLRP

-195 GRDEETNNLKQI
+195 GREQETEDLKQI

-231 GLARRIAKNKND
+231 GLARRIAKNKDD
-243 IPEYLKD
+243 IPGYLKD

-274 LKMIVNALD
+274 LKLIVNALD

-313 NMLKPALLKGSIKVV
+313 NMLKPALLKGSIKVL

-374 EDHHGCTITDEA
+374 EKFHNCVITDEA

-393 SSKFIADKKLP
+393 STKFIADKKLP

-409 IIDVAC
+409 VIDVAC

-420 NGVKDGVID
+420 NNVKDGKID
-429 HEEIIHELSVMTGIS
+429 HEEIIHEISVMTGIS

-464 LQVFGQDKAIN
+464 LQVYGQDKAIN

-486 GLKNLNK
+486 GLKSLTK

-507 KTETARTLAKTLG
+507 KTETARQLAKTLG
-520 VELVRFDMSEY
+520 VELIRFDMSEY

-618 GAEDMERNNIGF
+618 GAEEQERNNIGF
-630 GPSERTGEDDKALKK
+630 GKSERQGEDDKALKK

-656 AVIKFNKLAE
+656 AVIKFDKLG
-666 KTMKSIVKKFLQEL
+666 KDTMKSVVKKFLQEL

-692 ATDQAL
+692 ATDNAIEFL
-698 DYLVKKGFDAKLGAR
+698 MTKGFDAKLGAR
-713 PLQRIIDEEIKNP
+713 PLQRVIDDEIKKP
-726 LSKMILFGELNEGGM
+726 LSKMMLFGELTSGGM
-741 VEVTLSEDVV
+741 VEVGLSDDIV
-751 PKLTVVFRPNKV
+751 PKLTVNFKAKKEPQTLNQFKP
-763 TTKIKGKSKSDGST
+763 
-777 TKVSN
+777 KVSD
-782 KERKKQ
+782 EKKSQ
-788 KLKNAKT
+788 
-795 S
+795 

>member
-1 MLEANEGLEKIFED
+1 MLEANEGLENIFEN
-15 AVKEAEKRKHEYVTI
+15 AVKEAEKRSHEYVTI
-30 EHVLISLVKDQ
+30 EHVLLALIKDQ
-41 TIGTTLIEFKVNV
+41 SIGTVLHDFKTNV

-61 ENYLDTKCN
+61 EDYLDTKCN
-70 DIVSKSKNPIVPRKT
+70 DIKTKGKEPMTPRKT

-92 NRAFTQAQFQGRQDV
+92 NRAFTQALFQGRQDV
-107 TSIDILISIFAEKKS
+107 TSVDVLISIFAEKKS
-122 YGAFFLKKHKVD
+122 YAAFFLKKHAVD
-134 KQDLM
+134 KQDLI

-152 ASMGGQE
+152 ASMGGAQE
-159 HGGEQKLRP
+159 QGGEQKLRP

-195 GRDEETNNLKQI
+195 GREQETEDLKQI

-231 GLARRIAKNKND
+231 GLARRIAKNKDD

-274 LKMIVNALD
+274 LKLIVNALD

-313 NMLKPALLKGSIKVV
+313 NMLKPALLKGSIKVL

-360 ETSVKILKGVKQYY
+360 ETAVKILKGVKQYY
-374 EDHHGCTITDEA
+374 EKFHECTITDEA

-393 SSKFIADKKLP
+393 STKFIADKKLP

-409 IIDVAC
+409 VIDVAC

-420 NGVKDGVID
+420 NGVKDGKID
-429 HEEIIHELSVMTGIS
+429 HEEIIHEISVMTGIS

-464 LQVFGQDKAIN
+464 LQVYGQDKAIN

-486 GLKNLNK
+486 GLKSLTK

-507 KTETARTLAKTLG
+507 KTETARQLAKTLG
-520 VELVRFDMSEY
+520 VELIRFDMSEY
-531 QEKHSISKLIGSPPG
+531 QEKHSIAKLIGSPPG

-618 GAEDMERNNIGF
+618 GAEENERNNIGF
-630 GPSERTGEDDKALKK
+630 GKSERSGEDDKALKK

-656 AVIKFNKLAE
+656 AVIKFDKLG
-666 KTMKSIVKKFLQEL
+666 KDTMKSVVKKFLQEL
-680 NTMTMEKDVEVN
+680 NTMTTEKDVEVN
-692 ATDQAL
+692 ATDEAIEFL
-698 DYLVKKGFDAKLGAR
+698 MTKGFDAKLGAR
-713 PLQRIIDEEIKNP
+713 PLQRVIDDEIKKP
-726 LSKMILFGELNEGGM
+726 LSKMMLFGELTSGGM
-741 VEVTLSEDVV
+741 VEVSLQDN
-751 PKLTVVFRPNKV
+751 KLTVKFKAKKEKQVLEQFKPTVSDEK
-763 TTKIKGKSKSDGST
+763 KS
-777 TKVSN
+777 
-782 KERKKQ
+782 Q
-788 KLKNAKT
+788 
-795 S
+795 

>member
-15 AVKEAEKRKHEYVTI
+15 AVKEAEQRKHEYVTI
-30 EHVLISLVKDQ
+30 EHVLLSLIKDK
-41 TIGTTLIEFKVNV
+41 TIGTTLVEFKINV
-54 GALIKDV
+54 SALIKDI
-61 ENYLDTKCN
+61 EDYLDTKCN
-70 DIVSKSKNPIVPRKT
+70 DIVSKGKNPVVPRKT

-92 NRAFTQAQFQGRQDV
+92 NRAFTQALFQGRQDV

-122 YGAFFLKKHKVD
+122 YGAFFLKKHKVE

-152 ASMGGQE
+152 ASMGGQTQA
-159 HGGEQKLRP
+159 GSEQRLRP

-195 GRDEETNNLKQI
+195 GREEETNNLKQI

-231 GLARRIAKNKND
+231 GLARRIAKNKED

-306 GNNMDMA
+306 GNSMDMA

-360 ETSVKILKGVKQYY
+360 ETSIKILKGVKQYY
-374 EDHHGCTITDEA
+374 EEHHGCTITNEA

-420 NGVKDGVID
+420 NGIKDGVID
-429 HEEIIHELSVMTGIS
+429 HEEIIHEISVMTGIS

-603 KADCRNITLIMTSNL
+603 KADCRNVTLIMTSNL
-618 GAEDMERNNIGF
+618 GAEDMERANIGF
-630 GPSERTGEDDKALKK
+630 GKSERTGEDDKALKK

-656 AVIKFNKLAE
+656 AVIKFDKLGE
-666 KTMKSIVKKFLQEL
+666 KTMKSIVKKFLLEL
-680 NTMTMEKDVEVN
+680 NTMTLEKSVEVN
-692 ATDQAL
+692 ATDPAIE
-698 DYLVKKGFDAKLGAR
+698 YLVKKGFDAKLGAR

-726 LSKMILFGELNEGGM
+726 LSKMILFGELNDGGR

-751 PKLTVVFRPNKV
+751 PKLKVEFKANKV
-763 TTKIKGKSKSDGST
+763 TV
-777 TKVSN
+777 KVTN
-782 KERKKQ
+782 KEKK
-788 KLKNAKT
+788 KAKIKNAKT

>member
-1 MLEANEGLEKIFED
+1 MLEANESLENIFEN

-30 EHVLISLVKDQ
+30 EHVLLALVKDQ
-41 TIGTTLIEFKVNV
+41 NIGTTLHDFKINI
-54 GALIKDV
+54 GILIKDI
-61 ENYLDTKCN
+61 EDYLDTKCN
-70 DIVSKSKNPIVPRKT
+70 DIITKSKDKVVPRKT

-92 NRAFTQAQFQGRQDV
+92 NRAFTQALFQGRQDV

-122 YGAFFLKKHKVD
+122 YGAFFLKKHKVN

-139 DLVSTETILDEGM
+139 DLVSTETIIDEGM
-152 ASMGGQE
+152 AAMGGGQP
-159 HGGEQKLRP
+159 HVEQKLRP

-195 GRDEETNNLKQI
+195 GREEETENLKQI

-231 GLARRIAKNKND
+231 GLARRIAKNKTD
-243 IPEYLKD
+243 VPEYLKD
-250 HIVWSLDVNSLIAG
+250 HIVWSLDTNSLIAG

-274 LKMIVNALD
+274 LKLIVNALD

-293 EAHMIVGAGATGQ
+293 EAHMMVGAGATGS
-306 GNNMDMA
+306 GNSMDMA
-313 NMLKPALLKGSIKVV
+313 NMIKPALLKGTIKVI

-346 MRRFQRLQV
+346 MRRFQRLQI
-355 GEPSK
+355 GEPTK
-360 ETSVKILKGVKQYY
+360 ETSIKILKGVKHYY
-374 EDHHGCTITDEA
+374 EKFHNCTITDEA

-393 SSKFIADKKLP
+393 SAKFIADKKLP

-409 IIDVAC
+409 VMDVAC
-415 ARLRL
+415 GRLRL
-420 NGVKDGVID
+420 KGVKDGKID
-429 HEEIIHELSVMTGIS
+429 HEEIIHEISNMTGIS

-454 NLKTLEEKMK
+454 NLKTLDEKMK
-464 LQVFGQDKAIN
+464 LQVFGQDKAIS

-486 GLKNLNK
+486 GLKSLNK

-507 KTETARTLAKTLG
+507 KTETARQLAKTLG
-520 VELVRFDMSEY
+520 VELLRFDMSEY
-531 QEKHSISKLIGSPPG
+531 QEKHSIAKLIGSPPG

-558 MFINEVEKN
+558 MFVNEVEKH

-576 IEKAHRDVS
+576 VEKAHRDVS

-603 KADCRNITLIMTSNL
+603 KADCRNITLILTSNL
-618 GAEDMERNNIGF
+618 GAEEMERNNIGF
-630 GPSERTGEDDKALKK
+630 GSHERIGEDDAAMKK

-656 AVIKFNKLAE
+656 AVVKFDKLE
-666 KTMKSIVKKFLQEL
+666 KETMKSIVKKFLLEL
-680 NTMTMEKDVEVN
+680 NTMTLEKNVEVN
-692 ATDQAL
+692 ATDDATEWL
-698 DYLVKKGFDAKLGAR
+698 IKKGFDDKLGAR
-713 PLQRIIDEEIKNP
+713 PLQRVIDEEIKKP
-726 LSKMILFGELNEGGM
+726 LSKMILFGELTEGGM
-741 VEVTLSEDVV
+741 VEVGLSSDVV
-751 PKLTVVFRPNKV
+751 PKLTVEFKAPKIID
-763 TTKIKGKSKSDGST
+763 KIK
-777 TKVSN
+777 TKV
-782 KERKKQ
+782 ED
-788 KLKNAKT
+788 AKT

>member
-1 MLEANEGLEKIFED
+1 MLEANESLENIFEN

-30 EHVLISLVKDQ
+30 EHVLLALVKDQ
-41 TIGTTLIEFKVNV
+41 NIGTTLHDFKINI
-54 GALIKDV
+54 GILIKDI
-61 ENYLDTKCN
+61 EDYLDTKCN
-70 DIVSKSKNPIVPRKT
+70 DIITKSKDKVVPRKT

-92 NRAFTQAQFQGRQDV
+92 NRAFTQALFQGRQDV

-122 YGAFFLKKHKVD
+122 YGAFFLKKHKVN

-139 DLVSTETILDEGM
+139 DLVSTETIIDEGM
-152 ASMGGQE
+152 AAMGGGQP
-159 HGGEQKLRP
+159 HVEQKLRP

-179 ENLNQKYFDKK
+179 ENLNQKYFEKK

-195 GRDEETNNLKQI
+195 GREEETENLKQI

-231 GLARRIAKNKND
+231 GLARRIAKNKTD
-243 IPEYLKD
+243 VPEYLKD
-250 HIVWSLDVNSLIAG
+250 HIVWSLDTNSLIAG

-274 LKMIVNALD
+274 LKLIVNALD

-293 EAHMIVGAGATGQ
+293 EAHMMVGAGATGS
-306 GNNMDMA
+306 GNSMDMA
-313 NMLKPALLKGSIKVV
+313 NMIKPALLKGSIKVI

-336 RKYFEKDRAL
+336 RKFFEKDRAL
-346 MRRFQRLQV
+346 MRRFQRLQI
-355 GEPSK
+355 GEPTN

-374 EDHHGCTITDEA
+374 ENFHKCTITDEA
-386 CEDAVDY
+386 CEDAVEY

-409 IIDVAC
+409 IVDVAC

-420 NGVKDGVID
+420 NGVKDGKID
-429 HEEIIHELSVMTGIS
+429 HEEIIHEISKMTGIS

-475 TITDKILVARA
+475 TIVDKILVARA
-486 GLKNLNK
+486 GLKSLNK

-507 KTETARTLAKTLG
+507 KTETARQLAKTLG
-520 VELVRFDMSEY
+520 VELLRFDMSEY
-531 QEKHSISKLIGSPPG
+531 QEKHSIAKLIGSPPG
-546 YVGYEDSNMGGG
+546 YVGYEDTTMGGG

-576 IEKAHRDVS
+576 VEKAHRDVS

-592 DYGTVTGSNGK
+592 DYGNVTGSNGK

-618 GAEDMERNNIGF
+618 GAEEMERNNIGF
-630 GPSERTGEDDKALKK
+630 GPSERTGEDDNAMKK

-656 AVIKFNKLAE
+656 AVIRFTKLG
-666 KTMKSIVKKFLQEL
+666 KDTMKSIVKKFLQEL
-680 NTMTMEKDVEVN
+680 NAMTVEKNVEVN
-692 ATDQAL
+692 ANDDAIEWL
-698 DYLVKKGFDAKLGAR
+698 IKKGFNSKLGAR
-713 PLQRIIDEEIKNP
+713 PLQRVIDEEIKKP
-726 LSKMILFGELNEGGM
+726 LSKMILFGELTDGGM
-741 VEVTLSEDVV
+741 VEVSLSEDIV
-751 PKLTVVFRPNKV
+751 PKLKVEFKSPKIIDNFKPKV
-763 TTKIKGKSKSDGST
+763 TD
-777 TKVSN
+777 
-782 KERKKQ
+782 
-788 KLKNAKT
+788 AKT
-795 S
+795 SQ

>member
-30 EHVLISLVKDQ
+30 EHVLLSLIKDQ
-41 TIGTTLIEFKVNV
+41 HIGTVLHEFKVNV

-61 ENYLDTKCN
+61 EDYLDTKCN
-70 DIVSKSKNPIVPRKT
+70 DIVSKGTGPVAPRKT

-92 NRAFTQAQFQGRQDV
+92 NRAFTQALFQGRQDV
-107 TSIDILISIFAEKKS
+107 SSVDILISIFAEKKS
-122 YGAFFLKKHKVD
+122 YAAFFLKKHQVD
-134 KQDLM
+134 KQDLI

-152 ASMGGQE
+152 AAMGGAQE
-159 HGGEQKLRP
+159 QGGEQKLRP

-179 ENLNQKYFDKK
+179 ENLNAKYFEKK

-195 GRDEETNNLKQI
+195 GREDETNDLKQI

-231 GLARRIAKNKND
+231 GLARRIAKNKDD

-274 LKMIVNALD
+274 LKLIVNALD

-306 GNNMDMA
+306 GNSMDMA
-313 NMLKPALLKGSIKVV
+313 NMLKPALLKGTIKVV

-360 ETSVKILKGVKQYY
+360 ETSIKILKGVKQYY
-374 EDHHGCTITDEA
+374 EAHHGCTITDEA

-393 SSKFIADKKLP
+393 SMKFIADKRLP

-409 IIDVAC
+409 VIDVAC

-420 NGVKDGVID
+420 NNVKDGKID
-429 HEEIIHELSVMTGIS
+429 HEEIIHEISVMTGIS
-444 IEQLSQKQAS
+444 IEQLSQKQTS
-454 NLKTLEEKMK
+454 SLKTLEEKMK
-464 LQVFGQDKAIN
+464 LQVYGQDKAIN

-486 GLKNLNK
+486 GLKSLTK

-520 VELVRFDMSEY
+520 VELIRFDMSEY

-618 GAEDMERNNIGF
+618 GAEENERNNIGF
-630 GPSERTGEDDKALKK
+630 GKSERTGEDDKALKK

-656 AVIKFNKLAE
+656 AVIKFDKLNK
-666 KTMKSIVKKFLQEL
+666 KTMISIVKKFLQEL

-692 ATDQAL
+692 ATDPAIEFL
-698 DYLVKKGFDAKLGAR
+698 MTKGFDAKLGAR
-713 PLQRIIDEEIKNP
+713 PLQRVIDDEIKKP
-726 LSKMILFGELNEGGM
+726 LSRMILFGELTEGGM
-741 VEVTLSEDVV
+741 VEVGLVDD
-751 PKLTVVFRPNKV
+751 KLTVNFKAKKEPKV
-763 TTKIKGKSKSDGST
+763 LDQFKPKTVSD
-777 TKVSN
+777 
-782 KERKKQ
+782 E
-788 KLKNAKT
+788 KT
-795 S
+795 SQ

>member
-30 EHVLISLVKDQ
+30 EHVLLSLVKDKV
-41 TIGTTLIEFKVNV
+41 IGTTLTEFKINV
-54 GALIKDV
+54 GALIKDI
-61 ENYLDTKCN
+61 EDYLDTKCN
-70 DIVSKSKNPIVPRKT
+70 DIVSKGKNPVVPRKT

-92 NRAFTQAQFQGRQDV
+92 NRAFTQALFQGRQDV

-122 YGAFFLKKHKVD
+122 YGAFFLKKHKVE

-152 ASMGGQE
+152 ASMGGQQQS
-159 HGGEQKLRP
+159 GGEQKLRP
-168 NQADRILKSYC
+168 NQADRILNAYC
-179 ENLNQKYFDKK
+179 ENLNQKYLDKK

-195 GRDEETNNLKQI
+195 GREEETNNLKQI

-231 GLARRIAKNKND
+231 GLARRIAKNKKD

-250 HIVWSLDVNSLIAG
+250 HIVFSLDVNSLIAG

-283 QKGKSILFID
+283 QKGKTILFID

-360 ETSVKILKGVKQYY
+360 ETSIKILKGVKQYY
-374 EDHHGCTITDEA
+374 EEHHGCTITDEA

-429 HEEIIHELSVMTGIS
+429 HEEIIHEISVMTGIS

-531 QEKHSISKLIGSPPG
+531 QEKHSIAKLIGSPPG

-618 GAEDMERNNIGF
+618 GAEEMERNNIGF
-630 GPSERTGEDDKALKK
+630 GKSERQGEDDKALKK

-656 AVIKFNKLAE
+656 AVIKFNKLGE

-692 ATDQAL
+692 ATDPAL

-726 LSKMILFGELNEGGM
+726 LSKMILFGDLNEGGM

-751 PKLTVVFRPNKV
+751 PKLTVEFRPNKV
-763 TTKIKGKSKSDGST
+763 A
-777 TKVSN
+777 TKVNN
-782 KERKKQ
+782 KDRKKA
-788 KLKNAKT
+788 KIKNAKT